1 MRGEQQRVS
10 RLVAVIIA
18 IIAIIN
24 QNPNPR
30 GERVQTIVRHRLLA
44 RLAHAGAAKWERP
57 GMARAQHVHH
67 HPPRR
72 RGARLR
78 GHPAERPL
86 ELLERGVLGVRA
98 REPGGVKGRRE
109 RGRAR
114 LGEDRRGRIQAEGGG
129 EGPVVVQ
136 RERAGGRDQRQGHDA
151 LDAKPRVVRHET
163 RQGVGGPRARTR
175 CGEVK
180 TRRCYFSSRGG
191 GLCFSH
197 PGSLSVSHTSP
208 HSEPGRVGGSRA
220 NPEPRGFRR
229 DDKRLALFRS
239 PNLLLQTVQTVQTVR
254 PYVRVHALRVARHS
268 ARPPRRARRRVA
280 LRKRRR
286 RARLRPERHRRRAR
300 NVIDRSTKRQSRNVH
315 VRSIGVFH
323 RTFRV

>member
-1 MRGEQQRVS
+1 MLAMRRRVRTAESSGERADRLEDDATLSAIIAHTTGRDVHRVDMRGEQQRVS

-18 IIAIIN
+18 IMIIN

-30 GERVQTIVRHRLLA
+30 GERVQTIVRHRSFRCSLYAAPAAVGNVPEWRVRSTSTTTRPEDAA
-44 RLAHAGAAKWERP
+44 RVSAATPRS
-57 GMARAQHVHH
+57 ARSSFF
-67 HPPRR
+67 
-72 RGARLR
+72 
-78 GHPAERPL
+78 
-86 ELLERGVLGVRA
+86 ERGVLGVRA

-180 TRRCYFSSRGG
+180 TRRCYFSSR
-191 GLCFSH
+191 F
-197 PGSLSVSHTSP
+197 
-208 HSEPGRVGGSRA
+208 A
-220 NPEPRGFRR
+220 
-229 DDKRLALFRS
+229 
-239 PNLLLQTVQTVQTVR
+239 
-254 PYVRVHALRVARHS
+254 
-268 ARPPRRARRRVA
+268 
-280 LRKRRR
+280 
-286 RARLRPERHRRRAR
+286 
-300 NVIDRSTKRQSRNVH
+300 
-315 VRSIGVFH
+315 
-323 RTFRV
+323 